1 MIFKVYFEMYGK
13 KLMKRV
19 NAENVAEAKAKVF
32 RDIIFY
38 KIQQEDNIVNTIF
51 KMFSK

>member
-1 MIFKVYFEMYGK
+1 MIYKVYFEIYGK

-19 NAENVAEAKAKVF
+19 NADNMADAKAKVF
-32 RDIIFY
+32 KDVIFH

-51 KMFSK
+51 EMFGK